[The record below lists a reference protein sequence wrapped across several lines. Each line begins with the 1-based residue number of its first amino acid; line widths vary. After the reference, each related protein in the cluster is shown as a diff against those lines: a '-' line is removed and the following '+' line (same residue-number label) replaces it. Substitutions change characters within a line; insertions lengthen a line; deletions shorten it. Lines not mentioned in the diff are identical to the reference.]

1 MNFRDPDSALANT
14 SNAVRVVIMNRVFL
28 LLASLSIAAFQAQA
42 ADPPPSSDNQALIS
56 EQFGSQFVLVQN
68 FPVLTGDFNGD
79 GSEDAVFV
87 ATSKSGLQIDSGTR
101 FRVTDPSSEYFGLGD
116 PRITSQFASQ
126 YPGGPRYLLIIHGN
140 GKEGWHAKEPKGR
153 FVLINVA
160 FDRISLSHVA
170 KKKKVFDD
178 ISVEETGILSSFLY
192 WDGHKYKWQPG
203 ASEL

>member
-1 MNFRDPDSALANT
+1 MKRA
-14 SNAVRVVIMNRVFL
+14 IL
-28 LLASLSIAAFQAQA
+28 LLTLLSIAGIVQA
-42 ADPPPSSDNQALIS
+42 ADPQSPNDNQAVIS
-56 EQFGSQFVLVQN
+56 EQFGPQFVLLQN

-79 GSEDAVFV
+79 GFEDAVFV
-87 ATSKSGLQIDSGTR
+87 VTSKSGLQIDSGTR
-101 FRVTDPSSEYFGLGD
+101 YRVIDPSSDYFGLGD
-116 PRITSQFASQ
+116 ARITSQFASP

-140 GKEGWHAKEPKGR
+140 GKEGWRSKEPKGR

-160 FDRISLSHVA
+160 FDHISLSHVE

-178 ISVEETGILSSFLY
+178 IGVEETGILSAFLY